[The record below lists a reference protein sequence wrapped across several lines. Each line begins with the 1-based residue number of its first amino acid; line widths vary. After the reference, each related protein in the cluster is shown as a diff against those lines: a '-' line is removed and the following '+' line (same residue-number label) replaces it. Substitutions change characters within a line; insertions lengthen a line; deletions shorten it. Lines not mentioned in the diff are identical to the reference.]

1 MLSNK
6 QKKIITAYESL
17 LSQDKISSIHG
28 LKRQIYLCEIKR
40 DNRLN
45 LFLLKIKNEFNLA
58 LRQKLCLVLLDKK
71 FNSKVLL
78 SKYSGSPAI
87 FCIPREWLNALSNFC
102 SIKKSSTLINF
113 YFFIFLYG
121 LKSIFKSATWIY
133 SLCRYN
139 NDQEIK
145 SKPYAV
151 FHDLLYS
158 NLPIVSNDNS
168 NTIIDWYI
176 KNYRSVKDT
185 PVIAHNLV
193 KEKYRYKE
201 IQIVEDLSVIAD
213 ISFIKKIQLVFY
225 FIYIIFLSIV
235 LYVFGRW
242 EYLFMIS
249 DILKSKF
256 YQEVNSDLLAKEYLF
271 SYSNLDY
278 RPLWTYIVA
287 DRGSD
292 VTFWAYASSL
302 SGVKKKNGEHTFT
315 DYAWEISTWPTILVF
330 TKAFK
335 EFIERII
342 SYESRVLLFN
352 IPIANTDNLLP
363 NILYEKIEDKT
374 VISLFDVSPVS
385 DMNAALLLH
394 DPRYRT
400 FENGKKFIDDICE
413 TFNSDEFII
422 LFKVKRPLKYNSIF
436 DKSYIE
442 YIESLTKTYNNIF
455 LCHGDISAEK
465 IIKLSNLCISIPFTS
480 TAFIASMLNVESIF
494 YDGSG
499 MVQLNDRNL
508 QEIRLISGKNQLM
521 EFKNQFL
528 SEKP

>member
-58 LRQKLCLVLLDKK
+58 LRQKLCLVLLNTK
-71 FNSKVLL
+71 FNYKILI
-78 SKYSGSPAI
+78 SKYSGNPGI

-102 SIKKSSTLINF
+102 SVNKSSTLIKF
-113 YFFIFLYG
+113 YLFIFLYG
-121 LKSIFKSATWIY
+121 LKSIIKSTIWIY
-133 SLCRYN
+133 SLFRYN
-139 NDQEIK
+139 YDKDLKLE
-145 SKPYAV
+145 SYAV

-158 NLPIVSNDNS
+158 NLPIVGNDDS

-176 KNYRSVKDT
+176 KNYKNVKDI
-185 PVIAHNLV
+185 PVIAHNLI
-193 KEKYRYKE
+193 KEKYRHKE
-201 IQIVEDLSVIAD
+201 IKIVEEFSVIAD
-213 ISFIKKIQLVFY
+213 ISFVKKVQLVCY

-235 LYVFGRW
+235 LFFFGRW

-249 DILKSKF
+249 DIFKSKF
-256 YQEVNSDLLAKEYLF
+256 YQDISSDLLAKEYLF

-287 DRGSD
+287 GRGSD

-342 SYESRVLLFN
+342 SYESKVLLFN
-352 IPIANTDNLLP
+352 SPIANTDNLLP
-363 NILYEKIEDKT
+363 NFLYEKIKDKT
-374 VISLFDVSPVS
+374 VISLFDVSPQS
-385 DMNAALLLH
+385 DINAALLLH

-413 TFNSDEFII
+413 TFDSDKFII
-422 LFKVKRPLKYNSIF
+422 LFKVKRPVKYNSII

-465 IIKLSNLCISIPFTS
+465 IIKLSNLVISIPFTS

-499 MVQLNDRNL
+499 MVQLDDKNL
-508 QEIRLISGKNQLM
+508 QDIRLISEKNQLM
-521 EFKNQFL
+521 EFKNQYL
-528 SEKP
+528 SEKS